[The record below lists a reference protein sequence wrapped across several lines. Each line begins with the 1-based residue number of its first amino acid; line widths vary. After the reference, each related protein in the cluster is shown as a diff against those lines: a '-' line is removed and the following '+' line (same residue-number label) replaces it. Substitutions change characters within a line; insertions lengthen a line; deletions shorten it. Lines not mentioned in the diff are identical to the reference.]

1 MIKSMTGYG
10 RFTATCELCDIKVEM
25 KSVNSKYM
33 DISVKTPKVISYL
46 EIDIRN
52 TVKDVLKRCKLD
64 VFVEIKA
71 KKPITYPKL
80 NTELLNTYLSMAQ
93 EMKKA
98 INSEHSVSI
107 DTLFQLRD
115 IIDFENDET
124 FGEQIKSLVMQ
135 TVKEC
140 VLSLDKMRE
149 KEGHKLINDI
159 FKRLE
164 LLSLYRDEIS
174 NNAKEVFNKWVEKFK
189 KRIIELGIEV
199 DEERLIQ
206 EASIY
211 AEKADITEELIRIK
225 SHISQMKE
233 IPKTEFPCGKKMDFM
248 AQELHREFNTIGSK
262 SVTVE
267 ILNSVV
273 NAKSEI
279 DKIREQIQNIV

>member
-10 RFTATCELCDIKVEM
+10 RATATCELCDIKVEM

-33 DISVKTPKVISYL
+33 DINVKTPKVISYL

-52 TVKDVLKRCKLD
+52 IVRDILKRCKLD

-71 KKPITYPKL
+71 KKPMSYPKL
-80 NTELLNTYLSMAQ
+80 NVELLKTYLSMAND
-93 EMKKA
+93 MKTVM
-98 INSEHSVSI
+98 NTDDSVSI
-107 DTLFQLRD
+107 NTLFQLKD

-124 FGEQIKSLVMQ
+124 FGEQIKGLVMQ
-135 TVKEC
+135 TVENC
-140 VLSLDKMRE
+140 VLLLDKMRE
-149 KEGHKLINDI
+149 KEGQKLINDI
-159 FKRLE
+159 YKRLN
-164 LLSLYRDEIS
+164 LLSEYRDKIS
-174 NNAKEVFNKWVEKFK
+174 KHSKTVFEKWVEKFK
-189 KRIIELGIEV
+189 KRIEEMEIQA
-199 DEERLIQ
+199 DEDRILQ

-211 AEKADITEELIRIK
+211 AEKADITEELVRIK
-225 SHISQMKE
+225 SHISQIFE
-233 IPKTEFPCGKKMDFM
+233 ISKTEYPCGKKMDFM

-267 ILNSVV
+267 VLNNVI